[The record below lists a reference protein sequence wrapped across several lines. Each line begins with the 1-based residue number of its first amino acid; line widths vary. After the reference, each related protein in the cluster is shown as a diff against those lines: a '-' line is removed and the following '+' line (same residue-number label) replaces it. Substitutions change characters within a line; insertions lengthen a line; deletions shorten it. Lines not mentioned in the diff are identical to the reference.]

1 MFANQ
6 IGGSTTKI
14 AGVND
19 SDYIEGIYQMYLNG
33 VMEGDENREFGTLRN
48 LTKAEAAKIL
58 EKSLFTLD
66 EGLKN
71 VKVINEGAANYI
83 DFSLQDT
90 YTINQDSYKSDS
102 NEFYFVAPK
111 TGYYYIS
118 DLNNCSVTVSD
129 MKKREIKG
137 LEAYDSATQ
146 ITNGARYNILK
157 GETAYINVNDAGT
170 SYSFKISIPGDNE
183 LTFAPDRSGTF
194 IYDNCPEYIIKDDL
208 ADYDKGNTCLIT
220 AENLSGSVTMASSHL
235 IRKDVATLGDHSNC
249 CGESKIRFDYLISN
263 LTDSDV
269 TIHINNIGIQ
279 TPGKS
284 WSEDF
289 TYKASAGFQEWS
301 DYTGESIT
309 NPEIF
314 IGNNIIQTSDGWNY
328 KYMPYTSGTGEW
340 SYNVNALRGKTI
352 IIPPGETRWLLG
364 DNRPVLDVGT
374 TGYPFGMMINCSIDG
389 VATVSSMVFHREDRV
404 LSPHIG
410 KIYSNSSVRDY
421 SGEDYVGDD
430 LGGKRRNRGKI

>member
-1 MFANQ
+1 MSNFWGSVPSNLYEYNENVSCERNTRWKSSIAFTEQNMFANQ

-309 NPEIF
+309 NPKYLLEI
-314 IGNNIIQTSDGWNY
+314 I
-328 KYMPYTSGTGEW
+328 
-340 SYNVNALRGKTI
+340 
-352 IIPPGETRWLLG
+352 
-364 DNRPVLDVGT
+364 
-374 TGYPFGMMINCSIDG
+374 
-389 VATVSSMVFHREDRV
+389 
-404 LSPHIG
+404 
-410 KIYSNSSVRDY
+410 
-421 SGEDYVGDD
+421 
-430 LGGKRRNRGKI
+430 